1 LRAGVFGEA
10 RRPGQTVLSG
20 QNFAVRPIHA
30 IVRGSVHPGSTSVN
44 PSASSASSRA
54 ELTLRGLTIGI
65 VITVLFTAANV
76 FFGLKAGLTFSTS
89 IPAAVISMAILK
101 AMRDATIQENNIVQT
116 VASAAGTLSSIIF
129 VLPGLIMVGWWTGFP
144 FWMSFGICA
153 TGGVLGVM
161 YTIPLRRALVTDSD
175 LPYPEGVA
183 CAEVLKVGSGS
194 SEAAAESVESGGAGL
209 KAVLA
214 GSIVSAVF
222 YVVVQTKLFATSVSS
237 YFRIGDKGAATGFD
251 FSLSFALF
259 AVGHLVGL
267 WVGVAMLF
275 GAVISWSWA
284 VPHFLLLHPETGAAI
299 DAAQATW
306 SHYVRFVGAG
316 TIGVAA
322 IWTLAKLVK
331 PVVGGLAG
339 AMAAARVRKAGQ
351 AHTLARTEQDMPIGI
366 VGLITLLCLIPV
378 ALLLWHFSTISGL
391 GGHTWLLVGG
401 GVLFVV
407 ILSFLVSTVCGYMA
421 GLIGSSNSPLSGI
434 GILVVII
441 AALLLVLFVK
451 ALVPAEAGKALV
463 AFALFITSIVF
474 AVASIANNNLQDLK
488 TGQLVDATPWK
499 QQAALVVG
507 VIAGALVIPPV
518 LDLLQ
523 HAYGFLGAP
532 GANPATALPAPQA
545 GLISALAQG
554 VIQNNIDWS
563 LIGLGAGI
571 GVALIVLDAVLAST
585 TKSVR
590 LPPLAVGLG
599 MYLPTSTTLM
609 VVVGA
614 LVGAWFDKRAER
626 GPKAEPT
633 KQLGV
638 LLASGLIVGD
648 SLLGVL
654 VAALVAFTGKPM
666 PLALVG
672 SGFDTAAIWIG
683 GIVFAGS
690 VVVMYRWI
698 ARMGQGTSAR

>member
-1 LRAGVFGEA
+1 MTNSLS
-10 RRPGQTVLSG
+10 QT
-20 QNFAVRPIHA
+20 AD
-30 IVRGSVHPGSTSVN
+30 
-44 PSASSASSRA
+44 RA
-54 ELTLRGLTIGI
+54 EFTIRGLIIGI
-65 VITVLFTAANV
+65 VITVVFTAANV
-76 FFGLKAGLTFSTS
+76 YFGLKAGLTFSTS

-129 VLPGLIMVGWWTGFP
+129 VLPGLIIVGWWTGFP
-144 FWMSFGICA
+144 FWVSFGICA
-153 TGGVLGVM
+153 TGGILGVM

-183 CAEVLKVGSGS
+183 CAEVLKVGAGQ
-194 SEAAAESVESGGAGL
+194 AHGDAAESVDSSSAGL
-209 KAVLA
+209 KAVVW

-222 YVVVQTKLFATSVSS
+222 YIIVQTRIFASDVAQ
-237 YFRIGDKGAATGFD
+237 YFRLGSDEKSSATGFD

-267 WVGVAMLF
+267 WVGVAMGV
-275 GAVISWSWA
+275 GALIGWGWA
-284 VPHFLLLHPETGAAI
+284 VPYFTALHPAAGAAA
-299 DAAQATW
+299 DVAQGAW

-339 AMAAARVRKAGQ
+339 AMRASRARKEGRLD
-351 AHTLARTEQDMPIGI
+351 TLPRTEHDMPISI
-366 VGLITLLCLIPV
+366 VGLIILACLIPV
-378 ALLLWHFSTISGL
+378 GYLLWQFADGAGLGEHAALLAI
-391 GGHTWLLVGG
+391 G
-401 GVLFVV
+401 GVVFVIV
-407 ILSFLVSTVCGYMA
+407 LSFLVSAVCGYMA

-441 AALLLVLFVK
+441 AALLLVLGVK
-451 ALVPAEAGKALV
+451 SLLPADAGKALV
-463 AFALFITSIVF
+463 AFALFITAIVF

-488 TGQLVDATPWK
+488 TGQLVDATPSL
-499 QQAALVVG
+499 QQWALVIG
-507 VIAGALVIPPV
+507 VIAGAVVIPPV

-523 HAYGFLGAP
+523 HAYGFIGAP
-532 GANPATALPAPQA
+532 GANPAHALPAPQA

-554 VIQNNIDWS
+554 VITGNIDWS
-563 LIGLGAGI
+563 LIAIGAGI
-571 GVALIVLDAVLAST
+571 GVAIIALDEILGLM
-585 TKSVR
+585 KSGPR

-599 MYLPTSTTLM
+599 IYLPTSTTLM

-626 GPKAEPT
+626 RPAPEAT

-638 LLASGLIVGD
+638 LLASGLIVGE
-648 SLLGVL
+648 SLLGVII
-654 VAALVAFTGKPM
+654 AAIVAFSGNAA

-672 SGFDTAAIWIG
+672 DAFATPSIWIG
-683 GIVFAGS
+683 GVAFVAVT
-690 VVVMYRWI
+690 VVLYRWI
-698 ARMGQGTSAR
+698 ARAGQST